1 MTILITGASG
11 HLGHLVVDA
20 LLAHGTAA
28 SDIVAG
34 ARNVAKL
41 DDLATRGVR
50 TVHLDY
56 DQPATIAAALDG
68 VDALLLISG
77 TEAGRRFA
85 GHQNVIDAAVAAGGV
100 QKFVYTSVSK
110 ATEFDWPLG
119 SDHKATEEALAASG
133 LPTVI
138 LRNNWYTENYL
149 TDVARAAESGVI
161 AASVADGRVA
171 AAARADY
178 AEAAAV
184 VLREDGHVGQV
195 YELGGDASLSYDDV
209 AAAAG
214 EALGREVAY
223 VRVSRED
230 FTAALQGAGLD
241 AGTAEFVAGMEDGI
255 RRGVL
260 ADTDGTLSRLIGRPT
275 TPVVETFRAGIAG

>member
-1 MTILITGASG
+1 MTILVTGASG

-20 LLAHGTAA
+20 LLTRGATA

-34 ARNVAKL
+34 ARSVAKL
-41 DDLATRGVR
+41 DDLAARGVR
-50 TVHLDY
+50 TAHVDY
-56 DQPATIAAALDG
+56 DDPATIAAALEG
-68 VDALLLISG
+68 VDTVLLISAS
-77 TEAGRRFA
+77 EAGRRFA
-85 GHQNVIDAAVAAGGV
+85 GHNNVIDAAVAAGV

-110 ATEFDWPLG
+110 ATTFDWALG
-119 SDHKATEEALAASG
+119 AEHKATEEALAASG

-138 LRNNWYTENYL
+138 LRNDWYTENYL
-149 TDVARAAESGVI
+149 TDLQRAADSGVI

-184 VLREDGHVGQV
+184 VLLEDGHLGQV
-195 YELGGDASLSYDDV
+195 YELAGDRSLGYDDL

-223 VRVSRED
+223 VPVSRDD
-230 FTAALQGAGLD
+230 FVAALQGAGLD

-255 RRGVL
+255 RGGVL
-260 ADTDGTLSRLIGRPT
+260 ADTDGTLARLIGRPT
-275 TPVVETFRAGIAG
+275 TPVVDTFRAALAG